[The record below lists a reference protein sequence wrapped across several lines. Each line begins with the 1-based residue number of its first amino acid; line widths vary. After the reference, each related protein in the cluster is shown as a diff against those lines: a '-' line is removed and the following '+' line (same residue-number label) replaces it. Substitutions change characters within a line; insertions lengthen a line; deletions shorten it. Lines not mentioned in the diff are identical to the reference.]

1 MSTETSNKNI
11 TSEEDT
17 KILENYLKNSAYKQ
31 SDSDFFKNGGWEIVD
46 LRIPQA
52 IEHIL
57 SEREQDKKRIQ
68 ELEEENKILLNSKIG
83 IDLSYD
89 DYISKQKIKD
99 KIEDLRYNNKLGF
112 EESLEEFFKI
122 EVLEEL
128 LEEE

>member
-1 MSTETSNKNI
+1 MSNI
-11 TSEEDT
+11 EEDIKVLT
-17 KILENYLKNSAYKQ
+17 NIEKLIRIEFKHYLTDREMK
-31 SDSDFFKNGGWEIVD
+31 
-46 LRIPQA
+46 A
-52 IEHIL
+52 INNVL
-57 SEREQDKKRIQ
+57 LEREQDKKRIQ
-68 ELEEENKILLNSKIG
+68 ELEEKNKLLLNSKVG

>member
-1 MSTETSNKNI
+1 MSNI
-11 TSEEDT
+11 EYDI
-17 KILENYLKNSAYKQ
+17 KILENYLENSAYKQ
-31 SDSDFFKNGGWEIVD
+31 SNSDFFKNGGWEIVG
-46 LRIPQA
+46 LEVPLA

-57 SEREQDKKRIQ
+57 AEREQDKKRIQ
-68 ELEEENKILLNSKIG
+68 ELEEENKILLNSKVG

-128 LEEE
+128 LEKE

>member
-1 MSTETSNKNI
+1 MQHPITFLTEENLDKLETHCRKAIHFERGMEHQI
-11 TSEEDT
+11 T
-17 KILENYLKNSAYKQ
+17 LELIERYKEYLVKEQAY
-31 SDSDFFKNGGWEIVD
+31 
-46 LRIPQA
+46 
-52 IEHIL
+52 
-57 SEREQDKKRIQ
+57 KKRIQ
-68 ELEEENKILLNSKIG
+68 ELEEENKILLNSKVG

>member
-1 MSTETSNKNI
+1 MSTEISDKNVAKIDDDINKLNKFCEYEDAVVLC
-11 TSEEDT
+11 EEA
-17 KILENYLKNSAYKQ
+17 LY
-31 SDSDFFKNGGWEIVD
+31 EI
-46 LRIPQA
+46 QEA
-52 IEHIL
+52 IERIL
-57 SEREQDKKRIQ
+57 LEREQDKKKIQ
-68 ELEEENKILLNSKIG
+68 ELEENKILLNSKVG

-128 LEEE
+128 LERE